1 MCSDLLLNVQQQYL
15 QLWYVSLWLKRLWR
29 FFPFLVTGITR
40 VQLPYLLDLVSH
52 YHWQNL
58 MFQFP
63 QVNYFYYHQFPFFL
77 LCFPNNYLAPLFVYS
92 FSIKVMLRIYCEH
105 FCYASSWWCN
115 LWTYIHNIYILRFL
129 LYFNLV
135 LVDILPWAYL
145 WFVWL

>member
-1 MCSDLLLNVQQQYL
+1 MCNNNIYSYGMFHYDWKDSEDFSISCHRDYKGPATLFIMFSFTLPLTESYVSISSGELLLL
-15 QLWYVSLWLKRLWR
+15 SS
-29 FFPFLVTGITR
+29 I
-40 VQLPYLLDLVSH
+40 SI
-52 YHWQNL
+52 
-58 MFQFP
+58 
-63 QVNYFYYHQFPFFL
+63 FL